1 MRWQINGVMM
11 ILVIKTSRIRAAK
24 AALARP
30 DGRVDGRAG
39 RGNHRQT
46 LVLSTVWVNV
56 SSGQL

>member
-30 DGRVDGRAG
+30 DGRVDGREAEETID
-39 RGNHRQT
+39 RPWCRAQ
-46 LVLSTVWVNV
+46 
-56 SSGQL
+56 SGLM